1 MDSLTEL
8 YCVVDDFY
16 QAFEQSWK
24 QRLLSSG
31 ERKRWRRTGISISE
45 IMTLVVLFHQL
56 RHRQFKIFYLDY
68 VHRHLRREFPH
79 LPSYSRMIS
88 LLPRCAVPMA
98 ALFDVL
104 KGRCTGLSIID
115 ATPLAVCDNL
125 RIRGHRVFGG
135 IAARGKTSTGWF
147 FGMKLHLVIN
157 HLGELLDIKV
167 TPGNIDDR
175 KPVPGL
181 CAGLFG
187 KLYGDKGYIS
197 QALRQK
203 LRAVGIDLFT
213 KVRKNMKPIA
223 HSGFDQAMLKKR
235 SLIETVIDELKNLC
249 QIEHTRHRSPVN
261 FTVNLL
267 GGIAAYCLQ
276 PNKPRLPVTKID
288 HLERGYDTLIRN

>member
-1 MDSLTEL
+1 
-8 YCVVDDFY
+8 
-16 QAFEQSWK
+16 
-24 QRLLSSG
+24 
-31 ERKRWRRTGISISE
+31 
-45 IMTLVVLFHQL
+45 
-56 RHRQFKIFYLDY
+56 
-68 VHRHLRREFPH
+68 
-79 LPSYSRMIS
+79 
-88 LLPRCAVPMA
+88 MA
-98 ALFDVL
+98 ALFDLL

-125 RIRGHRVFGG
+125 RIRGHRVFVG

-167 TPGNIDDR
+167 TPGNTDDR

-181 CAGLFG
+181 CATLSG

-203 LRAVGIDLFT
+203 LKVLGIDLVT

-223 HSGFDQAMLKKR
+223 HSLFDQAMLKRR

-276 PNKPRLPVTKID
+276 PNKPRLPVTEIA
-288 HLERGYDTLIRN
+288 HLESGYDTLIRN

>member
-1 MDSLTEL
+1 
-8 YCVVDDFY
+8 
-16 QAFEQSWK
+16 
-24 QRLLSSG
+24 
-31 ERKRWRRTGISISE
+31 
-45 IMTLVVLFHQL
+45 
-56 RHRQFKIFYLDY
+56 
-68 VHRHLRREFPH
+68 
-79 LPSYSRMIS
+79 MIS

-125 RIRGHRVFGG
+125 RIRGHRVFTG

-147 FGMKLHLVIN
+147 FGMKLHLVIH
-157 HLGELLDIKV
+157 HLGELLDIKI
-167 TPGNIDDR
+167 TPGNTDDR

-181 CAGLFG
+181 CACLFG

-197 QALRQK
+197 QVLRQK
-203 LRAVGIDLFT
+203 LRAVGIDLVT
-213 KVRKNMKPIA
+213 KVRKNMKPIP
-223 HSGFDQAMLKKR
+223 HSGFDQVRLKKR

-276 PNKPRLPVTKID
+276 PNKPRLPVTKIA
-288 HLERGYDTLIRN
+288 HLERGSGALIQN